1 METILSNWR
10 VIFIR
15 PKSDHCLPLS
25 GTDSLL
31 FSRLDVTLAFEDT
44 NSKLLEAVISAADVD
59 ADDSSVEISNLRIS
73 KWS

>member
-1 METILSNWR
+1 M
-10 VIFIR
+10 
-15 PKSDHCLPLS
+15 
-25 GTDSLL
+25 TDSLL